1 MGTPGGIRFMSEIPE
16 GVVLIRHG
24 NTLLAFRRDE
34 YIRAVKRGREI
45 QRYDIEEQRAEERLE
60 LTRRRVR

>member
-1 MGTPGGIRFMSEIPE
+1 MSEIPE

-45 QRYDIEEQRAEERLE
+45 QRYDIKEQRAEERLE
-60 LTRRRVR
+60 LTRRRAR